1 VVLLLAWAL
10 GGLAWTGA
18 GRLNA
23 AEIPILI
30 PQKHPVILE
39 IVDGIN
45 KGFEEAGYKGPEF
58 QTVVMDGQGV
68 AANFSTMIDA
78 AVQKQPPLIISITTG
93 LSKLTV
99 DKASDRVPVVFSG
112 VTDPVGAKIVPDLVK
127 HGKVTGASDL
137 WPIEDQ
143 LRLIQRVLP
152 KARKVGVIFRPSEA
166 NSQFGMR
173 IAREAAK
180 KAGLAPV
187 ERGVED
193 PKEVVAVLEAILP
206 QVDAVYI
213 GPDNMTIEAAKVIV
227 ESSAQARK
235 PVFGGEPGTLEKGA
249 VGVVSIQYF
258 DLGRET
264 AKLCAKILKGT
275 HAEDVPVYVAERGF
289 VGLNYDAAARL
300 NLGIAAEVRA
310 AAQKTI
316 GTYREPQE
324 AGGSTSGSAA
334 WWLVGAVVVVLVAV
348 VWRLRS
354 KREKAGGAQE

>member
-1 VVLLLAWAL
+1 MP
-10 GGLAWTGA
+10 GC
-18 GRLNA
+18 GRDDRR
-23 AEIPILI
+23 
-30 PQKHPVILE
+30 V
-39 IVDGIN
+39 
-45 KGFEEAGYKGPEF
+45 
-58 QTVVMDGQGV
+58 
-68 AANFSTMIDA
+68 
-78 AVQKQPPLIISITTG
+78 IISITTG

-180 KAGLAPV
+180 KLGLELV

-264 AKLCAKILKGT
+264 AKLCARILRGT
-275 HAEDVPVYVAERGF
+275 PAEEVPVYVA
-289 VGLNYDAAARL
+289 GLHPRARS
-300 NLGIAAEVRA
+300 
-310 AAQKTI
+310 T
-316 GTYREPQE
+316 E
-324 AGGSTSGSAA
+324 APPSA
-334 WWLVGAVVVVLVAV
+334 
-348 VWRLRS
+348 VWPP
-354 KREKAGGAQE
+354 AGPNRRRWG